1 LEIQLA
7 ASESNWRLFM
17 TRKNDPKFKTFA
29 ERIFNR
35 DRYTCGYCGF
45 QAEQLQ
51 EIINIDGNYR
61 NNRPDNLVTACN
73 FCAQCF
79 FLEAVGKSDFG
90 GGTLIYL
97 PEINQAELNAL
108 CHVLFT
114 VMASGNTVEDVN
126 AKNTYRS
133 LRLRSQ
139 VVEQELGEGLSNP
152 ALYGHLLIDAQIHPG
167 HKKAANEELS
177 TTLRLLPDITRFT
190 AHLQTWILAALK
202 QCGYGSDSS
211 SRSSR

>member
-1 LEIQLA
+1 MGMLDIHLTATEN
-7 ASESNWRLFM
+7 NWRLFM
-17 TRKNDPKFKTFA
+17 TRKADPAFKAFA
-29 ERIFNR
+29 QRVYQR
-35 DRYTCGYCGF
+35 DQYTCQYCGF

-51 EIINIDGNYR
+51 EVINIDGNYR
-61 NNRPDNLVTACN
+61 NNSLGNLVTACG
-73 FCAQCF
+73 FCVQCF

-97 PEINQAELNAL
+97 PEISQMELNAL

-114 VMASGNTVEDVN
+114 AIASGNSSDEVN

-152 ALYGHLLIDAQIHPG
+152 SLYGHLLIDAQVNLQ
-167 HKKAANEELS
+167 HKQSINQELS
-177 TTLRLLPDITRFT
+177 KMLRLLPDIARFT
-190 AHLQTWILAALK
+190 VHLETWLLDALK
-202 QCGYGSDSS
+202 QCGYTAN
-211 SRSSR
+211 SR